1 MSHCIERALHHLRR
15 ATLLAVL
22 GIVTACSGSGSSSGD
37 SGASATCVPS
47 NPATADA
54 CGTVLVAVT
63 DADGDFVS
71 YTVDVLSITL
81 TRANGASVE
90 TLPAATR
97 VDFAALTELSE
108 LLSVATVVP
117 GDILGGTIRLDYAD
131 AEIFVEAGGEIVAA
145 QAVDADGVPLGIVD
159 VEIRLDDRQHLV
171 ITRARTALLS
181 VDFDLAASH
190 DVDVSVTPAL
200 VTTRPFL
207 IAEVD
212 RPEQAAFRVRGP
224 LVDVDLDRSSYEIRV
239 RPWHRRLIDHGTLTV
254 FTTAA
259 TEFEIGDALLVG
271 ADGLTALS
279 MLDRGTPTVAFG
291 TLDTATRRFTAERV
305 LAADS
310 VGGDRFAAVHGNVVA
325 RNGDTLTVKGGLAIH
340 RDRPARIR
348 RTVIVEIGPDTH
360 VSRVGDRSIE
370 LDKDDIS
377 VGQQIVAFG
386 QFANAD
392 AAEVDPLAP
401 DVALVLDATQG
412 RVRMQVTHL
421 HGTVTTIAPG
431 LLTMSLRAI
440 DRLGIGLFNFAG
452 TGPTAGDD
460 ADPADYE
467 IDTATL
473 SLEGLEV
480 GKWAR
485 VHGFVT
491 RFGTAPPDFEG
502 RVVVD
507 HRDIP
512 AAAGIAW
519 GVAGTAAPF
528 ASMEASGL
536 VLDLANPDIGLRHH
550 LLLGDALIDLFDLPS
565 PLTVGPVDTLG
576 LYAIVAPGHVE
587 LFADFGAFVE
597 EVAVRLGGG
606 SRAQAFAAYGRFDDA
621 TVTLSAPRAV
631 IHVIP
636 PLP

>member
-1 MSHCIERALHHLRR
+1 MNYFVEHALRRLRR
-15 ATLLAVL
+15 ATIFAAL
-22 GIVTACSGSGSSSGD
+22 GIVTACSSSGSSSGD
-37 SGASATCVPS
+37 PNASATCVPS
-47 NPATADA
+47 DPATADA

-63 DADGDFVS
+63 DGDGDFVS
-71 YTVDVLSITL
+71 YIVDVLSITL
-81 TRANGASVE
+81 TRGNGASVE

-117 GDILGGTIRLDYAD
+117 GDIVGGTIRLDYSD

-145 QAVDADGVPLGIVD
+145 QAVDEDGLPLGIVD
-159 VEIRLDDRQHLV
+159 VEIRLDELQHLV

-181 VDFDLAASH
+181 IDFDLAASH

-224 LVDVDLDRSSYEIRV
+224 LVDVNLDRSSYEIRV
-239 RPWHRRLIDHGTLTV
+239 RPWHRRLIDHGTLSI

-271 ADGLTALS
+271 ADGLAALS
-279 MLDRGTPTVAFG
+279 ALERGTPTVAFG
-291 TLDTATRRFTAERV
+291 ILDTATRRFTAERV

-310 VGGDRFAAVHGNVVA
+310 VGGERFAAVHGNVVA
-325 RNGDTLTVKGGLAIH
+325 RNGDTLTVKGGLAVH
-340 RDRPARIR
+340 RDRPARLR

-360 VSRVGDRSIE
+360 VSRVGDR
-370 LDKDDIS
+370 LVDFDKDDIS

-392 AAEVDPLAP
+392 AADVDPLAP
-401 DVALVLDATQG
+401 DIALVLDATQG

-421 HGTVTTIAPG
+421 HGTVTAIAPG
-431 LLTMSLRAI
+431 QLNLSLHAI

-452 TGPTAGDD
+452 TGPTADDD

-473 SLEGLEV
+473 SLERVEI

-485 VHGFVT
+485 VHGFAT
-491 RFGTAPPDFEG
+491 RFGNAPPDFDG

-512 AAAGIAW
+512 AAAGIGW
-519 GVAGTAAPF
+519 GLQGTAAPF

-536 VLDLANPDIGLRHH
+536 VLDMTNSAIGLRHH
-550 LLLGDALIDLFDLPS
+550 LLLGETLIDLFDLPS
-565 PLTVGPVDTLG
+565 PLTVAPIDTLG
-576 LYAIVAPGHVE
+576 LYGIVAPGHVE
-587 LFADFGAFVE
+587 LFADFGAFVAAI
-597 EVAVRLGGG
+597 AVRLGGG
-606 SRAQAFAAYGRFDDA
+606 SQAQAFAAYGSYDESA
-621 TVTLSAPRAV
+621 VTLSAPRAV
-631 IHVIP
+631 IHMTA